1 MVGGDRNLA
10 AGRGAG
16 TAVESGVSIV
26 APPDLTVVVLAWDQL
41 ELTRACVASLR
52 AHTDVAFELIVVDNG
67 SAREAAAFASEAADV
82 AVLNAENRGFAAGMN
97 QGLEAATGRLVAFV
111 NNDTVFPPQW
121 ASRLVATMDGVP
133 DAGLVL
139 PAVTAAGNQASVRQE
154 PGDGVVTFPPFRAIP
169 SGVVYLARRD
179 VMEELGGWNER
190 YPVASGEDLDLLFTF
205 WSNGLAV
212 VLDERVL
219 VEHVSAATIAAKL
232 PNRSAVYR
240 ANRLLFARRWSVADP
255 ADIPRLAACPPDRFA
270 ANLEQARIAGT
281 WMRKW
286 FEAMDAA
293 AEAQRP
299 ARQAPAPPPPPA
311 PKPARRCRL
320 AERCPLRRAVSR
332 LRARLRR

>member
-1 MVGGDRNLA
+1 
-10 AGRGAG
+10 
-16 TAVESGVSIV
+16 
-26 APPDLTVVVLAWDQL
+26 
-41 ELTRACVASLR
+41 
-52 AHTDVAFELIVVDNG
+52 
-67 SAREAAAFASEAADV
+67 
-82 AVLNAENRGFAAGMN
+82 
-97 QGLEAATGRLVAFV
+97 
-111 NNDTVFPPQW
+111 
-121 ASRLVATMDGVP
+121 
-133 DAGLVL
+133 
-139 PAVTAAGNQASVRQE
+139 
-154 PGDGVVTFPPFRAIP
+154 
-169 SGVVYLARRD
+169 VVYLARRD

-293 AEAQRP
+293 AEAQRT